1 MQWAKQPTCASA
13 PEPWVISLEIHQ
25 LGVED
30 LPFALTPLA
39 FFWPNDWVALKEFK
53 SPLDCYLLATID
65 KWHAWDR
72 EGNHRKVSNVL
83 SQALK
88 LTAGPG
94 VLIVIGD
101 KHHLIEAI
109 FVLTSGGLEVSAE
122 ISCIS
127 AVAAKAVEKVLQWPG
142 VVGVK
147 SGLQQCQVAAI
158 LCEHE
163 DVFDLV

>member
-1 MQWAKQPTCASA
+1 MQWAKQPTRASA
-13 PEPWVISLEIHQ
+13 PEPRVIGLEIHQ

-39 FFWPNDWVALKEFK
+39 FLWPNDWVALKEFE

-72 EGNHRKVSNVL
+72 EGDNRKVSNVL

-88 LTAGPG
+88 LTAGPR
-94 VLIVIGD
+94 VLIVICD
-101 KHHLIEAI
+101 EHHLIEAV
-109 FVLTSGGLEVSAE
+109 FVLSGGGLEVSAE

-127 AVAAKAVEKVLQWPG
+127 AVAAKPVEKVLEWPG

-147 SGLQQCQVAAI
+147 GGL
-158 LCEHE
+158 
-163 DVFDLV
+163 